1 MRKRI
6 QVGNLDESVDDRGL
20 GRLFAPHGVVRRAR
34 VATRP
39 HSGRSTGVGF
49 VKMDSAQA
57 GEAAIAA
64 LDQYEH
70 RGHVLTVCWSRPRPG
85 ADAAGAA
92 AATS

>member
-49 VKMDSAQA
+49 VKMGSARS

-64 LDQYEH
+64 LNQYEY
-70 RGHVLTVCWSRPRPG
+70 RGRVLTVCWSSPRPG
-85 ADAAGAA
+85 AAAA